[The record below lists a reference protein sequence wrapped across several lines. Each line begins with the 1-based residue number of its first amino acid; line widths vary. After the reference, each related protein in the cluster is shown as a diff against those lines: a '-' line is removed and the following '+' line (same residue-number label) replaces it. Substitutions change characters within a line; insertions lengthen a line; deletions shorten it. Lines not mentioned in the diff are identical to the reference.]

1 MEAVQERKGRTRN
14 MTTGDP
20 VSLILGFAIP
30 MLFGTLFQQF
40 YSMADTIIVGRFLGV
55 DALAG
60 VGSTAAVNFMVNG
73 FVIGTCSGFSVPVSQ
88 RFGAGDY
95 KDMRK
100 FIGSLIWLTAVIAVL
115 LTALAALMT
124 RRILVFMSTPD
135 NIIDYAYRY
144 IFIIFLGIPA
154 TYLYNSTACVIRALG
169 DSKTPV
175 LFLVLTSLI
184 NIVLDYVSIVFL
196 GFSVDG
202 PALATVAAQ
211 AFSGILCVFY
221 MKKKFPVL
229 RFEAREM
236 QPDGRK
242 CAVLLGMGLP
252 MGLQYSVT
260 AIGSVIL
267 QTAVNSLG
275 SAAVASITAGQ
286 KIHMFCCCVF
296 DALGGTMATY
306 AGQNTG
312 AGKPERIRAGVF
324 AATKIGSIYAL
335 FICGVLVVFGD
346 KIPLLFLDAAETE
359 VIRGAKLFLTMT
371 SLFYIPLAIVNIWRF
386 TIQGMGY
393 SGLAV
398 LAGVCEMTARALVG
412 FAGVPRF
419 GYTAACFASPLAW
432 LMADAFLIPAFFFC
446 LRRFSALVSKQ
457 REVAAPRKRAVTR
470 PALSAAK
477 GV

>member
-20 VSLILGFAIP
+20 VTLILGFAIP

-100 FIGSLIWLTAVIAVL
+100 FIGSLIWLTAVIAVV

-184 NIVLDYVSIVFL
+184 NIVLDYVSIVFF

-236 QPDGRK
+236 HPDGRK

-296 DALGGTMATY
+296 DALGGTMAT
-306 AGQNTG
+306 
-312 AGKPERIRAGVF
+312 
-324 AATKIGSIYAL
+324 
-335 FICGVLVVFGD
+335 
-346 KIPLLFLDAAETE
+346 
-359 VIRGAKLFLTMT
+359 
-371 SLFYIPLAIVNIWRF
+371 
-386 TIQGMGY
+386 
-393 SGLAV
+393 
-398 LAGVCEMTARALVG
+398 
-412 FAGVPRF
+412 
-419 GYTAACFASPLAW
+419 
-432 LMADAFLIPAFFFC
+432 
-446 LRRFSALVSKQ
+446 
-457 REVAAPRKRAVTR
+457 
-470 PALSAAK
+470 
-477 GV
+477 